1 MKNRSSTPVEVL
13 NAFVCPIT
21 SVVTIG
27 ANGSTND
34 DEANGSVSG
43 GMTGGTSRV
52 TSSFHAKCSPTLR
65 TWPASKKSTMRT
77 WLMIE
82 IRYSALNKRLL
93 LPPRKTSE
101 RGTLGQMERISQT
114 GTL

>member
-13 NAFVCPIT
+13 NAFVWPIT

-43 GMTGGTSRV
+43 GTTGGTSRF
-52 TSSFHAKCSPTLR
+52 TSSFQAKCSPTSR

-77 WLMIE
+77 WLMME
-82 IRYSALNKRLL
+82 IRYSALNNKLL
-93 LPPRKTSE
+93 LPPSTTSDP
-101 RGTLGQMERISQT
+101 
-114 GTL
+114 